1 VSIILKEGLMGKVI
15 RKTGFSVEIY
25 ATRKAMGEAAGKKA
39 EELLV
44 AFLKQK
50 KEVRI
55 IAASAPS
62 QNEILAY
69 LAKSKLIDWSRITAF
84 HMDEYIG
91 IADNAPQNFGKFLKD
106 RLFGR
111 VPVKVFHCLQSNADP
126 ARECA
131 RYTALLKKA
140 PIDLL
145 LGGIGENG
153 HLAFND
159 PPVAD
164 FNDPHMVKVIKLD
177 SISRNQQVHDGCF
190 SSLREVPRTALT
202 LTIPTL
208 QSAASAVY
216 TVPKD
221 TKAAAVG
228 RMFKGPVETKCP
240 SSILRFHPDCYVFLD
255 AESGKELLRPKF

>member
-1 VSIILKEGLMGKVI
+1 M
-15 RKTGFSVEIY
+15 EIY
-25 ATRKAMGEAAGKKA
+25 QTRKAMGNAAGKKA
-39 EELLV
+39 EELLLG
-44 AFLKQK
+44 FLKRK

-62 QNEILAY
+62 QNEVIAY

-91 IADNAPQNFGKFLKD
+91 LSCDAPQNFGKWLED
-106 RLFGR
+106 RLFG
-111 VPVKVFHCLQSNADP
+111 KVSIKKFHRLNGLAADP
-126 ARECA
+126 LKECE
-131 RYTALLKKA
+131 RYTVLLKKA

-164 FNDPHMVKVIKLD
+164 FNDPLTVKVINIDLT
-177 SISRNQQVHDGCF
+177 SRNQQVHDGCF
-190 SSLREVPRTALT
+190 ASLKDVPKTALT
-202 LTIPTL
+202 LTIPIL

-216 TVPKD
+216 SVPKA

-228 RMFKGPVETKCP
+228 KMFNGQVEKKCP
-240 SSILRFHPDCYVFLD
+240 SSILRYHPDCYLFLD
-255 AESGKELLRPKF
+255 AESGKELLK

>member
-1 VSIILKEGLMGKVI
+1 MGTAMK
-15 RKTGFSVEIY
+15 KMGFSVEIY
-25 ATRKAMGEAAGKKA
+25 KTRKAMGEAAGKKA

-44 AFLKQK
+44 HYLKLK

-62 QNEILAY
+62 QNEILSY
-69 LAKSKLIDWSRITAF
+69 LAKSKAIDWKRVTAF

-91 IADNAPQNFGKFLKD
+91 IADDAPQNFGFWLKQ
-106 RLFGR
+106 RLFGK
-111 VPVKVFHCLQSNADP
+111 VPIKTVHYLQSNADP
-126 ARECA
+126 AKECA

-164 FNDPHMVKVIKLD
+164 FSDPHTVKVVKMD
-177 SISRNQQVHDGCF
+177 NISRNQQVHDGCF
-190 SSLREVPRTALT
+190 ASLSEVPKTAFT
-202 LTIPTL
+202 LTIPIL
-208 QSAASAVY
+208 HSAASVVY
-216 TVPKD
+216 TVPKIS
-221 TKAAAVG
+221 KAAAVG

-240 SSILRFHPDCYVFLD
+240 SSFLRFHPDCYVFLD
-255 AESGKELLRPKF
+255 SESGKELL

>member
-1 VSIILKEGLMGKVI
+1 MGTVM
-15 RKTGFSVEIY
+15 RKMGFSVEIHK
-25 ATRKAMGEAAGKKA
+25 TRKAMGEAAGKKA

-44 AFLKQK
+44 KYLKQK

-62 QNEILAY
+62 QNETIAY
-69 LAKSKLIDWSRITAF
+69 LVKSKLIDWSRITAF

-91 IADNAPQNFGKFLKD
+91 IKDDAPQNFGNWLKE
-106 RLFGR
+106 RLFSK
-111 VPVKVFHCLQSNADP
+111 VPIKKVHYLQSGADP
-126 ARECA
+126 EKECA

-164 FNDPHMVKVIKLD
+164 FNDPKTVKVISVD
-177 SISRNQQVHDGCF
+177 IVSRNQQVHDGCF
-190 SSLREVPRTALT
+190 KALKDVPKKAFT
-202 LTIPTL
+202 LTIPIL
-208 QSAASAVY
+208 QSATSVVY

-221 TKAAAVG
+221 TKATAVG
-228 RMFKGPVETKCP
+228 RMFKGPVDIKCP
-240 SSILRFHPDCYVFLD
+240 ASILRYHSDCYIFLD
-255 AESGKELLRPKF
+255 ADSGRELL

>member
-1 VSIILKEGLMGKVI
+1 M
-15 RKTGFSVEIY
+15 RKASLSVAIY
-25 ATRKAMGEAAGKKA
+25 QTRKAMGEAAGKKA

-44 AFLKQK
+44 DFLKKK

-62 QNEILAY
+62 QSEILAY
-69 LAKSKLIDWSRITAF
+69 LAKSKVIDWKRVTAF

-91 IADNAPQNFGKFLKD
+91 LPGDAPQNFGKWLKD
-106 RLFGR
+106 RLFSK
-111 VPVKVFHCLQSNADP
+111 VPIKAVHYLQGSDDP
-126 ARECA
+126 AKECE

-164 FNDPHMVKVIKLD
+164 FNDPQTVKVVKID
-177 SISRNQQVHDGCF
+177 NTSRNQQVHDGCF
-190 SSLREVPRTALT
+190 AALTEVPKKALT
-202 LTIPTL
+202 LTIPIL

-216 TVPKD
+216 TVPKA
-221 TKAAAVG
+221 TKAAAIG
-228 RMFKGPVETKCP
+228 RMFKGPVDLKCP
-240 SSILRFHPDCYVFLD
+240 ASILRYHPDCYIFLD
-255 AESGKELLRPKF
+255 NESGKELL

>member
-1 VSIILKEGLMGKVI
+1 MSTVI
-15 RKTGFSVEIY
+15 RKASLTVEIY
-25 ATRKAMGEAAGKKA
+25 PTRKAMGEAAGKKA
-39 EELLV
+39 ESLLV
-44 AFLKQK
+44 EFLKKK

-62 QNEILAY
+62 QTETLAY

-91 IADNAPQNFGKFLKD
+91 LSEDAPQNFGKWLKD
-106 RLFGR
+106 RLFSK
-111 VPVKVFHCLQSNADP
+111 VPIKKVHYMNGCVDP
-126 ARECA
+126 KKECE

-164 FNDPHMVKVIKLD
+164 FKDPLTVKVVKID
-177 SISRNQQVHDGCF
+177 NVSRKQQVNDGCF
-190 SSLREVPRTALT
+190 TSLNDVPKTALT
-202 LTIPTL
+202 LTIPIL
-208 QSAASAVY
+208 QSAACAVY
-216 TVPKD
+216 SVPKS
-221 TKAAAVG
+221 TKAAAAG
-228 RMFKGPVETKCP
+228 KMLKASLETKCP
-240 SSILRFHPDCYVFLD
+240 ATILRFHPNCFVFLD
-255 AESGKELLRPKF
+255 AESGKELL

>member
-1 VSIILKEGLMGKVI
+1 M
-15 RKTGFSVEIY
+15 RKTNLSVEIY
-25 ATRKAMGEAAGKKA
+25 KTRKAMGEAAGKKA
-39 EELLV
+39 EELL
-44 AFLKQK
+44 AGFLRQK

-69 LAKSKLIDWSRITAF
+69 LAKSKVIDWRRITAF

-91 IADNAPQNFGKFLKD
+91 LPGDAPQNFGNWLKE
-106 RLFGR
+106 RLFSK
-111 VPVKVFHCLQSNADP
+111 VPIKKVHYLQGSAEP
-126 ARECA
+126 AGECA

-164 FNDPHMVKVIKLD
+164 FNDPHTVKVVKMD
-177 SISRNQQVHDGCF
+177 NISRNQQVHDGCF
-190 SSLREVPRTALT
+190 ASLREVPGTALT
-202 LTIPTL
+202 LTIPIL

-216 TVPKD
+216 SVPKA
-221 TKAAAVG
+221 TKAAAVS
-228 RMFKGPVETKCP
+228 RMFSGPVDTKCP
-240 SSILRFHPDCYVFLD
+240 ASILRFHPDCYVFLD
-255 AESGKELLRPKF
+255 VESGKELLN

>member
-1 VSIILKEGLMGKVI
+1 MGVVMK
-15 RKTGFSVEIY
+15 KTHFSAEIY
-25 ATRKAMGEAAGKKA
+25 QTRKAMGGAAGKKA

-44 AFLKQK
+44 GFLKRK

-69 LAKSKLIDWSRITAF
+69 LAKSKLIDWSRVTAF

-91 IADNAPQNFGKFLKD
+91 LPDGAPQNFGVFLRD
-106 RLFGR
+106 RLFGK
-111 VPVKVFHCLQSNADP
+111 VPMRKVHYLRGNADP
-126 ARECA
+126 AGECE

-145 LGGIGENG
+145 LCGIGENG

-164 FNDPHMVKVIKLD
+164 FNDPLTVKVINID
-177 SISRNQQVHDGCF
+177 IASRNQQVHDGCF
-190 SSLREVPRTALT
+190 ASLPEVPRKAYTLT
-202 LTIPTL
+202 LPIL
-208 QSAASAVY
+208 CGAASVVC
-216 TVPKD
+216 TVPKA

-228 RMFKGPVETKCP
+228 RMFKGPVQTKCP
-240 SSILRFHPDCYVFLD
+240 ASILRFHPDCYVFLD
-255 AESGKELLRPKF
+255 AESGRELL

>member
-1 VSIILKEGLMGKVI
+1 MSTVM
-15 RKTGFSVEIY
+15 RKIGFSVEVHK
-25 ATRKAMGEAAGKKA
+25 TRKAMGEAAGKKA

-44 AFLKQK
+44 NYLKLK

-69 LAKSKLIDWSRITAF
+69 LVKSKAIDWKRVTAF

-91 IADNAPQNFGKFLKD
+91 IKDDAPQNFGYWLKE
-106 RLFGR
+106 RLFSQ
-111 VPVKVFHCLQSNADP
+111 VPVKNVYYLQSNADP
-126 ARECA
+126 EKECA

-164 FNDPHMVKVIKLD
+164 FNDPKTVKVINVD
-177 SISRNQQVHDGCF
+177 IVSRNQQVHDGCF
-190 SSLREVPRTALT
+190 AALKDVPKKAFT
-202 LTIPTL
+202 LTIPIL
-208 QSAASAVY
+208 QSASSAVY

-228 RMFKGPVETKCP
+228 RMLKGPMDVKCP
-240 SSILRFHPDCYVFLD
+240 ATILRYHPDCYVFLD
-255 AESGKELLRPKF
+255 ADSGKELL

>member
-1 VSIILKEGLMGKVI
+1 MGTVM
-15 RKTGFSVEIY
+15 RKMGFSAEIY
-25 ATRKAMGEAAGKKA
+25 KTRKAMGEAAGKKA

-44 AFLKQK
+44 KYLKLK

-69 LAKSKLIDWSRITAF
+69 LAKSEAIDWSRVTAF

-91 IADNAPQNFGKFLKD
+91 IKDDAPQNFGFWLKE
-106 RLFGR
+106 RLFGK
-111 VPVKVFHCLQSNADP
+111 VPIKNVHYLQSNADP
-126 ARECA
+126 KKECE
-131 RYTALLKKA
+131 RYTTLLKKA

-164 FNDPHMVKVIKLD
+164 FNDPQTVKVINID
-177 SISRNQQVHDGCF
+177 IVSRNQQVHDGCF
-190 SSLREVPRTALT
+190 AALKDVPKTALT
-202 LTIPTL
+202 LTIPIL
-208 QSAASAVY
+208 QSASSVVY
-216 TVPKD
+216 TVPKE
-221 TKAAAVG
+221 TRAAAVG
-228 RMFKGPVETKCP
+228 RMFKGPVEAKCP
-240 SSILRFHPDCYVFLD
+240 ASILRCHPDCYIFLD
-255 AESGKELLRPKF
+255 AESGKELL

>member
-1 VSIILKEGLMGKVI
+1 MGTAI

-25 ATRKAMGEAAGKKA
+25 ANRKAMGEAAGKKA
-39 EELLV
+39 EELLL
-44 AFLKQK
+44 AFLKKK

-91 IADNAPQNFGKFLKD
+91 IADDAPQNFGNFLRE
-106 RLFGR
+106 RLFNK
-111 VPVKVFHCLQSNADP
+111 VPVKKVHYLQSNADP
-126 ARECA
+126 VKECS

-164 FNDPHMVKVIKLD
+164 FNDPLTVKVVKMD
-177 SISRNQQVHDGCF
+177 NVSRNQQVHDGCF
-190 SSLREVPRTALT
+190 ASLKDVPRTALT
-202 LTIPTL
+202 LTLPIL
-208 QSAASAVY
+208 QSAASVVY

-240 SSILRFHPDCYVFLD
+240 ASILRFHPDCYVFLD
-255 AESGKELLRPKF
+255 AESGRELL